1 MSEVSNWNAL
11 ETRFADAVKLG
22 RRPVAVAYLER
33 APDGVTKFD
42 GTEPSGCSFWRL
54 AADGRTFYTV
64 PEDHFNCA
72 VELRLGA
79 KHFPPPKLLS
89 QL

>member
-1 MSEVSNWNAL
+1 MSEVRNWKAL
-11 ETRFADAVKLG
+11 ETRFANAVKLE

-33 APDGVTKFD
+33 SPDGVNKFE
-42 GTEPSGCSFWRL
+42 GSEPSGCSFRRL

-72 VELRLGA
+72 VGA
-79 KHFPPPKLLS
+79 YTHNITQYLA
-89 QL
+89 